1 MKKAKIKIP
10 GQSWSIKEKLD
21 WVVAVLTDHR
31 LTYATRVI
39 GATMAVYFHNTQS
52 GALHPSRE
60 QISEKTGAGRK
71 KSLLATQSLRRFG
84 YLTYDDSDGGCNHR
98 NTYHLL
104 KQSPKVEALTGSK
117 KTHSTESLGLTNGVQ
132 KTHAGESGGLTQ
144 VPFESTSCEETP
156 EALPLPRKGEAS
168 ASVEKKEEAGRKEAV
183 VLPFDSTPPPA
194 KPFVISEEEKARRLA
209 IVAEMKRNRGGRSA

>member
-10 GQSWSIKEKLD
+10 SQSWSIKEKLD

-117 KTHSTESLGLTNGVQ
+117 KTRSTKSRTSPTKSKKLTRV
-132 KTHAGESGGLTQ
+132 S
-144 VPFESTSCEETP
+144 P
-156 EALPLPRKGEAS
+156 EDSRKY
-168 ASVEKKEEAGRKEAV
+168 
-183 VLPFDSTPPPA
+183 P
-194 KPFVISEEEKARRLA
+194 
-209 IVAEMKRNRGGRSA
+209 

>member
-1 MKKAKIKIP
+1 MQL
-10 GQSWSIKEKLD
+10 GL
-21 WVVAVLTDHR
+21 
-31 LTYATRVI
+31 I

-84 YLTYDDSDGGCNHR
+84 YLTYDDFDGGCNHR

-117 KTHSTESLGLTNGVQ
+117 NTYSTQFGGLTNRVQ
-132 KTHAGESGGLTQ
+132 KTYVGESARLTQ
-144 VPFESTSCEETP
+144 LPFEFTSCEETP
-156 EALPLPRKGEAS
+156 SASPLPCEGKAS
-168 ASVEKKEEAGRKEAV
+168 ASVEKEEEASKV
-183 VLPFDSTPPPA
+183 IPFDSTPPPA

>member
-1 MKKAKIKIP
+1 MKKAKIRIP
-10 GQSWSIKEKLD
+10 SQSWSIKEKLD

-117 KTHSTESLGLTNGVQ
+117 KTYQLSPGLTNGIQ
-132 KTHAGESGGLTQ
+132 KTTRVS
-144 VPFESTSCEETP
+144 P
-156 EALPLPRKGEAS
+156 EDSRKYPLNLPLVKKPPRP
-168 ASVEKKEEAGRKEAV
+168 R
-183 VLPFDSTPPPA
+183 LCL
-194 KPFVISEEEKARRLA
+194 ARARL
-209 IVAEMKRNRGGRSA
+209 RPR